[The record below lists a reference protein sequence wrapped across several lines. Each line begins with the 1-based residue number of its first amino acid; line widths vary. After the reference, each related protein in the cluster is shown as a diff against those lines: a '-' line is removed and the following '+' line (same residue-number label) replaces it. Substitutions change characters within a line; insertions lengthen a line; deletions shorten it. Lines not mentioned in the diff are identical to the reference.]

1 MICEQ
6 TVVSASGL
14 LLTEQEV
21 DAAAAVLRQ
30 GAFGKPTD
38 KQTNKQKS
46 RQAGRQAGRE
56 AKKQEE
62 TTYGVEEKPWQKT
75 NEQTKQSKRIQL
87 VLLVVVRLR

>member
-21 DAAAAVLRQ
+21 DAAAAAVLRQ
-30 GAFGKPTD
+30 GAFGKPTNR
-38 KQTNKQKS
+38 QTNRKVGS
-46 RQAGRQAGRE
+46 QAGMQVERP
-56 AKKQEE
+56 KKQEE

-75 NEQTKQSKRIQL
+75 KL
-87 VLLVVVRLR
+87 